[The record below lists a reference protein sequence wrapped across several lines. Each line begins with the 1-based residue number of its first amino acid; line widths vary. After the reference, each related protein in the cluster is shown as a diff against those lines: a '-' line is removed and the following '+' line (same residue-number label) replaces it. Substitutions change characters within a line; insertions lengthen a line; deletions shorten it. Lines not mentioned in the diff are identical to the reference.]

1 MLFLQAKKQPCE
13 FYKKLCFKITV
24 ILNFAFLA
32 FGWTRK
38 IKSRIVHFSALHS
51 GCLDITTHIT
61 WPSVPMEIATPLA
74 LNGDGLTSVTISTS
88 LNTTHPP
95 DKVCTFPGALWKHK
109 QLQANKTLT
118 QERQLWWLPALP
130 WPLFAWLDRGL

>member
-1 MLFLQAKKQPCE
+1 MPTEIILRCFQLKKHNALTVKSLKTETHQFLMLFLQAKKQPCE

-61 WPSVPMEIATPLA
+61 WPSVPMEIATPLV
-74 LNGDGLTSVTISTS
+74 LNGDGLASMTISTS

-95 DKVCTFPGALWKHK
+95 DKVCTFPGAL
-109 QLQANKTLT
+109 
-118 QERQLWWLPALP
+118 
-130 WPLFAWLDRGL
+130 